1 MISTKY
7 RKTVT
12 YTLLGLVIFFLFCCS
27 VVFPPFH
34 GYYTTDENFVA
45 DSGVLLWYGNTPRGL
60 DWPAAPSMLFYFIA
74 FGASCFMSVLQNLS
88 SISGLIS
95 VFDIFDKQA
104 YQFLADRESFILLG
118 RSFQILAVGV
128 ILWQTATVIYKRDH
142 VLLTDSVRFFLPVIF
157 ITSTLVLD
165 TTPVLRPE
173 ALAGNLFILLIAR
186 VIFSKTLTSREVAIG
201 SVIFGLIL
209 AERLI
214 FAFFVPFFIGAVF
227 LLAEEKR
234 FKAVLFS
241 LLMMLLSFIVFCPFI
256 ISDTLVVLKSFV
268 GGIIA
273 KINDKPMGTLF
284 NMEYIGLY
292 LSQPVNYII
301 LALSGLGI
309 FQLLKTGKPVYYLLI
324 GNLFLF
330 LFLVLRSSLIYDT
343 HVLPAA
349 VVNMFLVGL
358 GLSFVVEKGKA
369 VGSKLAFAM
378 VVIMAVTNISASYG
392 YHTRVHKRVNMND
405 AHDWILTL
413 PSGTKMLLNPEFEFF
428 IPKTYN
434 CLLREQEQ
442 NMDKHKMIKK
452 LNYLLGSKAGMEVDG
467 KDLPIIAN
475 AFAFEDERQY
485 DTEYKILLKYTP
497 QEKRKVYDYD
507 IYFDAVELAS
517 HSIQTEI
524 AFQDFKDGKYEYVVT
539 EKKLDGL
546 EPVKVFDKEWGSP
559 YYVYR
564 GGRK

>member
-12 YTLLGLVIFFLFCCS
+12 YTLLGLVIFFIFCGG

-74 FGASCFMSVLQNLS
+74 FGASCFASIVQNLG
-88 SISGLIS
+88 SINGLIS
-95 VFDIFDKQA
+95 VFDIFDKEA

-118 RSFQILAVGV
+118 RAFQILAVGL
-128 ILWQTATVIYKRDH
+128 ILWQATRIIYKREH
-142 VLLTDSVRFFLPVIF
+142 FLLTDSARFFLPIVL
-157 ITSTLVLD
+157 ITSILVLD
-165 TTPVLRPE
+165 NMPVLRPE
-173 ALAGNLFILLIAR
+173 ALSGNLFILLMAR
-186 VIFSKTLTSREVAIG
+186 VLFARSLTSRDIVTA

-227 LLAEEKR
+227 LLADKNR
-234 FKAVLFS
+234 FQAVLFS
-241 LLMMLLSFIVFCPFI
+241 LLVMLLSFIVFCPFI

-273 KINDKPMGTLF
+273 KLNDKPMGTLF

-292 LSQPVNYII
+292 FSQPVNYLI
-301 LALSGLGI
+301 LVLSGLGI
-309 FQLLKTGKPVYYLLI
+309 FQLLRTKKTVYYLLL
-324 GNLFLF
+324 GNMFLF

-349 VVNMFLVGL
+349 VVNLFLVGL
-358 GLSFVVEKGKA
+358 GLSFVAEKIKVFGP
-369 VGSKLAFAM
+369 KLALAM
-378 VVIMAVTNISASYG
+378 IVIIAVTNITASYG
-392 YHTRVHKRVNMND
+392 YHARVHKKVNMND

-442 NMDKHKMIKK
+442 NMDKQKMIKK
-452 LNYLLGSKAGMEVDG
+452 INFLLGNKAGMEVNG
-467 KDLPIIAN
+467 NDLPIIAN

-485 DTEYKILLKYTP
+485 DTEYRILLKFTP

-507 IYFDAVELAS
+507 IYFDAIELAS
-517 HSIQTEI
+517 HSIQTET
-524 AFQDFKDGKYEYVVT
+524 AFKDFRDGKYEYVVT

-546 EPVKVFDKEWGSP
+546 EPIKVFDKEWGSP

-564 GGRK
+564 GGKK